1 MRRWLI
7 GLVLILV
14 IAAGAFE
21 WQVAKFAAPGPAARH
36 GTGTVVLIAPK
47 VGLSGIT
54 KTLVDEG
61 VIDSPIVFQIGVR
74 MNRSTEK
81 LKAGEYEIPS
91 RASML
96 DIMDI
101 LISGKSIQHKI
112 TAAEGLTSDMVYQL
126 VKADPVLVGN
136 AGARP
141 GEGTLLPETYLFTRG
156 TSRGQLIQRM
166 TAAQQKLLVQ
176 LWASRA
182 QNLPLKTPEEAL
194 ILASVVEKET
204 SIAEERRHIA
214 AVFENRL
221 RIGMRLQSDPTI
233 IYGITKGYP
242 LGRGIRESEI
252 TRATPYNTYVIPGLP
267 AAPIC
272 NPGKDS
278 IAAVLNPET
287 TKDLYFVANG
297 TGGHVFA
304 ETQAEQDRNVAA
316 WRKIEKLQSQNQPK
330 KN

>member
-7 GLVLILV
+7 GLVLVV
-14 IAAGAFE
+14 IIIAGAFE
-21 WQVAKFAAPGPAARH
+21 WQNAKFAAPGPAAPH
-36 GTGTVVLIAPK
+36 GTGTVVLIPARS
-47 VGLSGIT
+47 GLSGISR
-54 KTLVDEG
+54 TLVDAG
-61 VIDSPIVFQIGVR
+61 VIDSPLSFQVGVR
-74 MNRSTEK
+74 LNRSTEK
-81 LKAGEYEIPS
+81 LKAGEYMIPS

-101 LISGKSIQHKI
+101 LISGKSIQHKL
-112 TAAEGLTSDMVYQL
+112 TAAEGLTSDMIYKL
-126 VKADPVLVGN
+126 VKADPVLVGD
-136 AGARP
+136 AGP
-141 GEGTLLPETYLFTRG
+141 EPDEGTLLPETYLFTRG
-156 TSRGQLIQRM
+156 TTREEILTRM
-166 TAAQQKLLVQ
+166 KTAQDKLVAE
-176 LWASRA
+176 LWAHRA
-182 QNLPLKTPEEAL
+182 ANLPLKTPEEAV

-204 SIAEERRHIA
+204 AIPEERRHIA

-233 IYGITKGYP
+233 IYGITRGYP

-252 TRATPYNTYVIPGLP
+252 NAATPYNTYVIPGLP
-267 AAPIC
+267 AAPIS

-278 IAAVLNPET
+278 LAAVLNPEP

-316 WRKIEKLQSQNQPK
+316 WRRIEKLQQQNQPV